1 MQVRDVIA
9 AIEGFAPLS
18 LQEKWDNSGLSV
30 GSPSQEVHGVLL
42 GFDCTP
48 ELIDEAVAT
57 GSDLVIT
64 HHPLIFKGINS
75 IRPEDPVGL
84 AIIKAVSA
92 GVAVY
97 ATHTP
102 SDKVLEGVSGAMAR
116 RLGLTGIE
124 VLEPE
129 GDGDTGFGAVGDLP
143 EPLSFA
149 EAADLVKKTFGLS
162 VLRASKAIACPVK
175 RIAMCGGSGSS
186 LIAAAKASGAQLYLC
201 GDVSYHYF
209 FTTDGFAIMDIGHFE
224 SEVEIVSVLNSLLR
238 KKFPNF
244 AVRISGNLK
253 DSNPIQYL

>member
-30 GSPSQEVHGVLL
+30 GSPSQEVHGILL

-48 ELIDEAVAT
+48 ELIDEAVSSGA
-57 GSDLVIT
+57 DMVVT
-64 HHPLIFKGINS
+64 HHPLIFRGINN

-116 RLGLTGIE
+116 RLGLTDIE

-129 GDGDTGFGAVGDLP
+129 GDADTGFGAVGNLP
-143 EPLSFA
+143 VPLTYD
-149 EAADLVKKTFGLS
+149 EAAVLVRKAFGLS
-162 VLRASKAIACPVK
+162 VIRASR
-175 RIAMCGGSGSS
+175 RIPGKISRVAMCGGSGSS
-186 LIAAAKASGAQLYLC
+186 LISAAKSSGAQLYLC

-209 FTTDGFAIMDIGHFE
+209 FTTNDFAIMDIGHFE

-238 KKFPNF
+238 KNFPNF
-244 AVRISGNLK
+244 AVRVSDNLK